1 LSDLLDIGQAYVPE
15 AAVNMPQLF
24 TGRMLNWAVTATAGT
39 GFLLMGYGML
49 WFGFLTELQLILND
63 QTRVS

>member
-15 AAVNMPQLF
+15 AAANMPQLF

-39 GFLLMGYGML
+39 GFLLMGYGTL
-49 WFGFLTELQLILND
+49 WFDLF
-63 QTRVS
+63 